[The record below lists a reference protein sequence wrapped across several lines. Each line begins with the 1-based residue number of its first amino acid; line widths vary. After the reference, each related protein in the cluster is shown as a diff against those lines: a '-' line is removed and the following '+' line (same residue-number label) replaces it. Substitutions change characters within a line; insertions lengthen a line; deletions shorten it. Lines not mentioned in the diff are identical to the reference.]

1 MAEIATATATT
12 TIAITS
18 PVQVLDLPPQDRG
31 TPAIH
36 VRPLHHVAPDL
47 LRDLHPRPLVAMAG
61 FVARAEAEAEA
72 EAGPGAEHGAE
83 LGVGA

>member
-1 MAEIATATATT
+1 MAEIATATT

-18 PVQVLDLPPQDRG
+18 PAQVLDLPPQDRG

-36 VRPLHHVAPDL
+36 VRPRRHVAPDL
-47 LRDLHPRPLVAMAG
+47 LRDLHLRPLVAMTG
-61 FVARAEAEAEA
+61 FVARAEVEA
-72 EAGPGAEHGAE
+72 EAGPGAEPGAE

>member
-1 MAEIATATATT
+1 MAEIATATT

-31 TPAIH
+31 TPAIY

-61 FVARAEAEAEA
+61 FVARAEAEAEV
-72 EAGPGAEHGAE
+72 GPGAGAE
-83 LGVGA
+83 PGAERGVGA